1 MAETG
6 SSRGRSVDRLGELE
20 RERASLQG
28 QVATLKETLRLML
41 VASKAMNEVAGHLLD
56 AFPSTVPND

>member
-1 MAETG
+1 MSDAETG
-6 SSRGRSVDRLGELE
+6 RDAGRLATLE
-20 RERASLQG
+20 RERATLQG
-28 QVATLKETLRLML
+28 QVATLKETLRLMF